1 MSESGAHSQRILA
14 IVVIFFSSYIVGI
27 YSAARASSQLLQLQ
41 QQQQKNHSLLN
52 ETHLDAL
59 DAEAEAGLAVN
70 GSELALAR
78 NGTRNPRCKYLRNE
92 LKCEQV
98 KVSLT
103 ALRRLLL
110 QSVCFVVFVVGLCM
124 YVGHTSIITQCA
136 GSVRDSLVLGTL
148 WHRTRPYTY
157 QPSWC
162 SFSPLSQI
170 ASDWFGSERKKS
182 FPL

>member
-41 QQQQKNHSLLN
+41 QRNHSLLN

>member
-41 QQQQKNHSLLN
+41 QRNHSLLN

-157 QPSWC
+157 IPS
-162 SFSPLSQI
+162 I
-170 ASDWFGSERKKS
+170 VVV
-182 FPL
+182 